1 MSPALAAVL
10 GAAAALLAWPPDLP
24 GIGRPSAG
32 RPRWGGARRR
42 RDAEQEWLDSLVAE
56 LAAGRD
62 PSAALDV
69 VASLGEGLH
78 VCRHATAAARAGA
91 DVVGALH
98 VDGERSDTVRA
109 VAACWEV
116 AASTG
121 AGLAASLTVLAD
133 SVRETERVRDELAAG
148 LAEPRATAVVL
159 ACLPALGL
167 VLGSM
172 LGAEP
177 VQWLTHA
184 PIGWSVLALGLALEA
199 LGCLWSWRIAH
210 GLEAAL

>member
-1 MSPALAAVL
+1 VSPVLVALLV
-10 GAAAALLAWPPDLP
+10 AAAALLAWPPDLP
-24 GIGRPSAG
+24 VVGPVSAVL
-32 RPRWGGARRR
+32 PRRRDARRR
-42 RDAEQEWLDSLVAE
+42 RNAEQEWLDSLVAE
-56 LAAGRD
+56 LTAGRD
-62 PSAALDV
+62 PGAALEA
-69 VASLGEGLH
+69 VASLGEGLQ
-78 VCRHATAAARAGA
+78 VCPHATAAARAGA
-91 DVVGALH
+91 DVVAALR

-109 VAACWEV
+109 AAACWDV

-121 AGLAASLTVLAD
+121 AGLAASLAVLAD
-133 SVRETERVRDELAAG
+133 AVRENERVRDELAAG

-177 VQWLTHA
+177 MQWL
-184 PIGWSVLALGLALEA
+184 IGSRAGWAVLGAGLALEA
-199 LGCLWSWRIAH
+199 LGCLWSWRIAR

>member
-1 MSPALAAVL
+1 MSPFAVALLA
-10 GAAAALLAWPPDLP
+10 AAAALLAWPPDVAVTGRSWAVLP
-24 GIGRPSAG
+24 R
-32 RPRWGGARRR
+32 RRDARRR
-42 RDAEQEWLDSLVAE
+42 RNAEQEWLDSLVAE
-56 LAAGRD
+56 LSSGRD
-62 PSAALDV
+62 PGAAL
-69 VASLGEGLH
+69 VAVAPLGDGLQ
-78 VCRHATAAARAGA
+78 VCPHATAAARGGA
-91 DVVGALH
+91 DVVVALR

-109 VAACWEV
+109 VAACWDV

-133 SVRETERVRDELAAG
+133 AVRENERVRDELAAG

-159 ACLPALGL
+159 ACLPVLGL

-177 VQWLTHA
+177 LQWLTGSRA
-184 PIGWSVLALGLALEA
+184 GWAVLAAGLSLEA
-199 LGCLWSWRIAH
+199 FGCLWSWRIAR